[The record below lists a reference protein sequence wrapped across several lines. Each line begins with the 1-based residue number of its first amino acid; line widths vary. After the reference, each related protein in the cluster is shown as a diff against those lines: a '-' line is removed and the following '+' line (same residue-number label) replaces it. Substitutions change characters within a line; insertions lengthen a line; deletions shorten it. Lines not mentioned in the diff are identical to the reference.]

1 MLNRKALRCLA
12 CAAVIAIICVL
23 LCGSLALKRA
33 EEKPYILGRGET
45 LWEVYE
51 EYGSGIKWDKWYYE
65 MLKAN
70 GKGRGAEWY
79 YGEEITIICTK

>member
-12 CAAVIAIICVL
+12 CGAVIVIICLL

-51 EYGSGIKWDKWYYE
+51 EYGSGIKWQKWLYE
-65 MLKAN
+65 MERINNKAV
-70 GKGRGAEWY
+70 GEEWY
-79 YGEEITIICTK
+79 YGEEITVLCTK